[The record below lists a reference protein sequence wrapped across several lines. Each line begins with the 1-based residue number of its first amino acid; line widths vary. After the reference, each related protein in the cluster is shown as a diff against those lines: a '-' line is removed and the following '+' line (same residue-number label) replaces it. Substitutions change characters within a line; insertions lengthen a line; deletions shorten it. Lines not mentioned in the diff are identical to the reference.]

1 MPGAESV
8 PPRGL
13 PFAAR
18 SGCTSSP
25 CIGPPPA
32 CQHTNTQRTRR
43 REHSRSGRSP
53 SWRQT
58 GSVIVAI
65 VARPQVHLSKRLHV
79 SGHITHRSCP
89 RCQDAPL
96 APFCAPRALPPLP
109 PRQYGLPP
117 PPLLFLAAL
126 LSTLIAGAWPRV
138 LLPSSRGVTLHE
150 LPFSTFV
157 CANDATSWT
166 HASYNQREEE
176 VAVGHPISLLR
187 ISL

>member
-1 MPGAESV
+1 VHFLLSRPGPGHTDCCFDQV
-8 PPRGL
+8 QGHRLYL
-13 PFAAR
+13 P
-18 SGCTSSP
+18 SLTL
-25 CIGPPPA
+25 
-32 CQHTNTQRTRR
+32 NL
-43 REHSRSGRSP
+43 
-53 SWRQT
+53 
-58 GSVIVAI
+58 V
-65 VARPQVHLSKRLHV
+65 
-79 SGHITHRSCP
+79 
-89 RCQDAPL
+89 
-96 APFCAPRALPPLP
+96 
-109 PRQYGLPP
+109 P